1 MRKALLAFALLAA
14 PAQAQDTGLPS
25 KSDVLAALAV
35 TPSVEAA
42 LSRTDAARAEAE
54 GLASG
59 PHEFT
64 LTSSYLSRTV
74 NDSAG
79 VGNGRFDE
87 FEAQIT
93 RPVRLPGKAAL
104 DRKIGQQGVVY
115 AENMAG
121 DSIHQAALRL
131 AQGWWTW
138 LSAAQLAAVDRQ
150 AVENYSALLASVKR
164 RVALRDASALEEAQ
178 ASAALDM
185 ARAQAEASQGREKVA
200 QVRLAAQFPK
210 LPLPATVPP
219 VPVPELPAGGLE
231 SLRERI
237 LGRSHEIAAAIA
249 LSQQAEAQA
258 ERAAKEKQG
267 DPAFGLK
274 VFSEKGGMEKGAGV
288 VFSIPFGGGYRTA
301 MADRASAQASAAQ
314 ADLRAVRR
322 DIEET
327 ADTDL
332 AEAKSALSAWRLTRA
347 ALDAQMSALQKV
359 RRGQQLGELGLAE
372 VLLAERM
379 MHEAFRAEAGARTQA
394 LQAITRIRIDAHELW
409 IGDQADTQ

>member
-1 MRKALLAFALLAA
+1 
-14 PAQAQDTGLPS
+14 
-25 KSDVLAALAV
+25 
-35 TPSVEAA
+35 
-42 LSRTDAARAEAE
+42 
-54 GLASG
+54 
-59 PHEFT
+59 
-64 LTSSYLSRTV
+64 
-74 NDSAG
+74 
-79 VGNGRFDE
+79 
-87 FEAQIT
+87 
-93 RPVRLPGKAAL
+93 
-104 DRKIGQQGVVY
+104 
-115 AENMAG
+115 
-121 DSIHQAALRL
+121 
-131 AQGWWTW
+131 
-138 LSAAQLAAVDRQ
+138 
-150 AVENYSALLASVKR
+150 LASVKR

-359 RRGQQLGELGLAE
+359 RRGQQLGELSLAE